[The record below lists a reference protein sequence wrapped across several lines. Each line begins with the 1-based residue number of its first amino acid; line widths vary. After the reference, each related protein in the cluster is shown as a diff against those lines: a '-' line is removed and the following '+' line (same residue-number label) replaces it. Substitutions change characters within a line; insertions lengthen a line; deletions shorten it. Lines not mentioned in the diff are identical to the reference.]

1 MNKNFSFTYGQNQFY
16 WQSWEPTNPKAIL
29 FVIHGMGEHSGR
41 YDEVAK
47 FFNGFNYVVCAMDH
61 YGHGKSGGK
70 KGDIPSMEYML
81 NSVDAFIQAAYK
93 QYGTLPAVLYGHSM
107 GGNVVANYLIQKN
120 QQFKVAVITSPWLV
134 LPQAPPAWRILLA
147 KVMMKIYPSYQDKTG
162 LDTKAISRDAAA
174 VAAYVQDP
182 LVHEYMTP
190 RFYFAMEE
198 AGLMA
203 IDYAERIKI
212 PVLLMH
218 GRADRITG
226 ITGSVLMY
234 ENNPEY
240 IHFKDWEG
248 AYHELHHDI
257 IKGEVMEYMI
267 DFIAGRMR

>member
-1 MNKNFSFTYGQNQFY
+1 MNKNFLFTYSNHSFY
-16 WQSWEPTNPKAIL
+16 WQSWEPKQIKAII

-41 YDEVAK
+41 YAEIAA
-47 FFNGFNYVVCAMDH
+47 FFNQFNYVVCAMDH

-70 KGDIPSMEYML
+70 RGDIPSMDFML
-81 NSVDAFIQAAYK
+81 NSVDHFIQEAYK
-93 QYGTLPAVLYGHSM
+93 VYGKLPAVVYGHSM

-120 QQFKVAVITSPWLV
+120 QEFKVAMITSPWLV
-134 LPQAPPAWRILLA
+134 LPEAPPAWRILLA
-147 KVMMKIYPSYQDKTG
+147 KIMMKIYPGFQDKTG
-162 LDTKAISRDAAA
+162 LDVQAISRDPKA
-174 VAAYVQDP
+174 VKAYEADP
-182 LVHEYMTP
+182 LVHDKMTP

-234 ENNPEY
+234 ENNPEH
-240 IHFKDWEG
+240 ITFKAWDD